1 VAGSNIWEG
10 IATLV
15 CDLDGVVYLGDEGIV
30 GSGAALRAIEDAGVE
45 VVFATNNSTRTPEQV
60 AAKIAA
66 TAGFAADP
74 AAVVG
79 SAQVTAAR
87 LAGQVETA
95 LVVGGAA
102 ISVALGE
109 VGIATTNVWQDAGA
123 VVVGLDTGITYDKL
137 ASATL
142 ALNNGALF
150 YATNTDS
157 TYPTPQG
164 LLPGGGVMVG
174 ALAIASGRQP
184 VVSGKPEPAMARH
197 IASRA
202 AGPFLVVGDRPETDV
217 ALAIAAGWASALVL
231 SGVTRRLEEV
241 PFEVAPDIV
250 VGSLADLAGLL
261 PAAR

>member
-1 VAGSNIWEG
+1 MAETNIWEG
-10 IATLV
+10 IRTLV
-15 CDLDGVVYLGDEGIV
+15 CDLDGVVYLGDEGIA
-30 GSGAALRAIEDAGVE
+30 GSGAALRTIDDAGVD
-45 VVFATNNSTRTPEQV
+45 VVFATNNSTKTPEQV

-74 AAVVG
+74 AAIVG

-87 LAGQVETA
+87 LAGQVESA

-102 ISVALGE
+102 IDVALAG
-109 VGIATTNVWQDAGA
+109 VSIATTDVWQDAEA
-123 VVVGLDTGITYDKL
+123 VVVGLDTGITYEKL
-137 ASATL
+137 SSATL

-174 ALAIASGRQP
+174 ALAIATGRDP
-184 VVSGKPEPAMARH
+184 VVSGKPHPAMAEY
-197 IASRA
+197 IATRA
-202 AGPFLVVGDRPETDV
+202 IGPVLVVGDRPETDV
-217 ALAIAAGWASALVL
+217 ALAIGAGWASALVL
-231 SGVTRRLEEV
+231 SGVTKSLEEV
-241 PFEVAPDIV
+241 PFDKAPDIV

-261 PAAR
+261 TARR